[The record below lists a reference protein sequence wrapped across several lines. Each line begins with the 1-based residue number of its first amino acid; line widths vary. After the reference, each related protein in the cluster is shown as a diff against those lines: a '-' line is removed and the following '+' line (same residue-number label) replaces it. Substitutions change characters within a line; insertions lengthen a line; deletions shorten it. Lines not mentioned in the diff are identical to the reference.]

1 MVEFDYRNNFVK
13 FLETRLET
21 WKYEKTLTIVMSK
34 SSVQELL
41 KELKEC
47 VEK

>member
-1 MVEFDYRNNFVK
+1 MVKFDYKNNFVK
-13 FLETRLET
+13 FLEISLET
-21 WKYEKTLTIVMSK
+21 WKEEKTLTIVMSK